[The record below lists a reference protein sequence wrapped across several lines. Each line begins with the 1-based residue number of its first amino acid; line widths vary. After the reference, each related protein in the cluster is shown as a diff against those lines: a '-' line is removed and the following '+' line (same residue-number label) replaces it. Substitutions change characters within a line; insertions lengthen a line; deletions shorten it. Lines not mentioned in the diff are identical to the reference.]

1 MQKQDGAVLFLIS
14 HTCFESISGPTVLF
28 GFKEMSERAYIY
40 IYTHNIYVLTNILL
54 LLYLNTPD
62 VFPERAFLQG
72 LSASDLQSHF
82 GREHVASQRLASP
95 PPESCTAINDDCFQS
110 C

>member
-40 IYTHNIYVLTNILL
+40 IYIYIHIIFM
-54 LLYLNTPD
+54 Y
-62 VFPERAFLQG
+62 
-72 LSASDLQSHF
+72 
-82 GREHVASQRLASP
+82 
-95 PPESCTAINDDCFQS
+95 
-110 C
+110 